1 MQTCN
6 RYKNIKQLEQHKSVE
21 IFSDIYN
28 DIWKGILSETL
39 KVEQI
44 TIQMSE
50 VIFVRLFLF

>member
-44 TIQMSE
+44 TIQM
-50 VIFVRLFLF
+50 